1 MPWIGHLWRSDQ
13 LKCHVSWS
21 DWLSESDM
29 TQVQYTLQFKF
40 YIANSKAYIEFWQFI
55 TISRK
60 FLNDYYIAG
69 NNIADPKSFLLI
81 LWDYS
86 MHFNQMITRSTGS
99 KWTCFNAGNLRCPLR
114 ILNWEIGCPCH
125 IHNAPIHR
133 LTAPLVC
140 YLSKS
145 TNFTHTFPLLLY
157 CCYMST
163 QSGPM
168 SNSGSV
174 TVASA
179 QMIWWLSPNLIT
191 HLWLRGSAESA
202 PAPAPAPAP
211 AEDQESSLAPAGGTA
226 LELATNFREDFTITE
241 KGPPR
246 ACSWLKAPASAFTFK
261 TLC

>member
-1 MPWIGHLWRSDQ
+1 MLGCSASSWFHGQELNPCLAFPMPWIGHLWRSDQ

-114 ILNWEIGCPCH
+114 ILNWEIGCSYAHVTFTTLPFTDSL
-125 IHNAPIHR
+125 R
-133 LTAPLVC
+133 LLFVIYRSVPT
-140 YLSKS
+140 S
-145 TNFTHTFPLLLY
+145 HTFPLLLLCPHSRGQY
-157 CCYMST
+157 
-163 QSGPM
+163 QIVVVP
-168 SNSGSV
+168 
-174 TVASA
+174 
-179 QMIWWLSPNLIT
+179 
-191 HLWLRGSAESA
+191 LW
-202 PAPAPAPAP
+202 PAPRWS
-211 AEDQESSLAPAGGTA
+211 DDWVRT
-226 LELATNFREDFTITE
+226 
-241 KGPPR
+241 
-246 ACSWLKAPASAFTFK
+246 W
-261 TLC
+261 